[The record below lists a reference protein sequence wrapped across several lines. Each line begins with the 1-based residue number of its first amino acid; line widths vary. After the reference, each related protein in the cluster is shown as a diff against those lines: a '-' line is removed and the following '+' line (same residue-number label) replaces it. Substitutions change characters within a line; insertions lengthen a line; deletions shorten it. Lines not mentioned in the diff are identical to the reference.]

1 MRKRTLKTATHRQ
14 RMIRAAA
21 KKTGTL
27 TFACEGVS
35 IAAAET
41 DEAGAAKKGPR
52 KFEVVAYTGGPMKVA
67 GYEDPVAIDLA
78 GLKFGNSVVA
88 NLDHD
93 GSKRVGHVTGADN
106 DGKRLVLSGLT
117 SAATA
122 AKKEVVKS
130 ADDGFKWQASV
141 EASPQKIEKLAEKK
155 TSMVNGQMVA
165 GPCNIVRASTLKG
178 FAFVSHGADDNTSAR
193 IAASHSPNSHD
204 TMKPELKTWIEAMG
218 FDAETLTADQIAGL
232 EANFNGQQ
240 AKPKKKEKLTDVV
253 ARQKAENERVEK
265 ITEIAADAMVKEPAQ
280 IEAIEQLAE
289 QAIEAQWDTDK
300 FQLVLLRDLRPNWRP
315 NFASRREPKTDG
327 RVIEAALCRSGSLSN
342 LEKHYDAATL
352 EAADKSFRNGLGLQD
367 LLMIAARARGY
378 NGVSVKGDVEGVLRA
393 AFDGDIR
400 AEGMSTLSLPNI
412 LSNIANK
419 FLIEGWMAIDRAW
432 REITAIRS
440 VNDFKTATSLS
451 LTGGMMFDK
460 LGPAGEI
467 KHGTTGEIKYT
478 NKADTY
484 ARMFAISR
492 SDIINDDLGALTAV
506 PRRLGRG
513 AALKLNDL
521 FWSTFLNNSSFFT
534 SGNNNVSTGAGSAL
548 GLTGLTNG
556 ESTFLLQTDPDG
568 FPLGI
573 EPAILLVP
581 TALKATGATLMTS
594 ELVVSGNTSAA
605 SGLPNKNIFQGRF
618 KLVSTP
624 YLSNSVYTGFSSA
637 AWYLLAKPEDLP
649 VIEVALLNGR
659 EAPVVE
665 TAQAD
670 FSILGIQM
678 RGYHDFGVTLQEFR
692 GGVRSAG
699 S

>member
-1 MRKRTLKTATHRQ
+1 MRKRTKKNPPIHAKAKSPATLVF
-14 RMIRAAA
+14 AASEA
-21 KKTGTL
+21 VT
-27 TFACEGVS
+27 
-35 IAAAET
+35 IAAADM
-41 DEAGAAKKGPR
+41 DEAGKEKGPP
-52 KFEVVAYTGGPMKVA
+52 KFEAIAYTGGPMRIG
-67 GYEDPVAIDLA
+67 GYDDPIVMDLS
-78 GLKFGNSVVA
+78 GMKFGNSLVA

-93 GSKRVGHVTGADN
+93 VSKRVGNVTAADN
-106 DGKRLVLSGLT
+106 DGKRLVLSGT
-117 SAATA
+117 ASAATK
-122 AKKEVVKS
+122 AKKEVVQS
-130 ADDGFKWQASV
+130 ARGGFTWQASI
-141 EASPQKIEKLAEKK
+141 EASPGKIEKLAEKK
-155 TSMVNGQMVA
+155 TCMVNGQMVA
-165 GPCNIVRASTLKG
+165 GPCNIVRSSTLKG
-178 FAFVSHGADDNTSAR
+178 FAFVSHGADDNTSCK
-193 IAASHSPNSHD
+193 IAAGKLADPPTSRDD
-204 TMKPELKTWIEAMG
+204 TMNPELKAWIETMG
-218 FDAETLTADQIAGL
+218 FDVEQLSEDQIAGL
-232 EANFNGQQ
+232 TANYEGRQ
-240 AKPKKKEKLTDVV
+240 AKPKKKEKLTDVI
-253 ARQKAENERVEK
+253 AREKAERERVEK
-265 ITEIAADAMVKEPAQ
+265 ITDIAA
-280 IEAIEQLAE
+280 EAIAEEPSQLEKIQEFAE
-289 QAIEAQWDTDK
+289 HAIEAKWDGER
-300 FQLVLLRDLRPNWRP
+300 FELELLRFCRPKYRP
-315 NFASRREPKTDG
+315 NFPNRREPKTDN
-327 RVIEAALCRSGSLSN
+327 RVIEAALCRSGN
-342 LEKHYDAATL
+342 LNNVEKYFDAATL
-352 EAADKSFRNGLGLQD
+352 EAADKSFRSGLGLQD
-367 LLMIAARARGY
+367 VLMIAARANGY
-378 NGVSVKGDVEGVLRA
+378 QGYSVKADLEGVLRA
-393 AFDGDIR
+393 AFPQDIR
-400 AEGMSTLSLPNI
+400 AEGLSTLSLPNI

-492 SDIINDDLGALTAV
+492 SDIVNDDLGALTAV

-521 FWSTFLNNSSFFT
+521 FWSVFLNNSSFFT
-534 SGNNNVSTGAGSAL
+534 SGNNNVSTGGGSAL
-548 GLTGLTNG
+548 GLTGLTNA

-573 EPAILLVP
+573 DPAILLVP

-624 YLSNSVYTGFSSA
+624 YLSNSAYTGNSAA

-678 RGYHDFGVTLQEFR
+678 RGYHDFGVSLQEYR